1 MRLLI
6 EIDERYKKLFY
17 DLAKLTNS
25 TIIEEEP
32 ELWMDFPEHVRL
44 EIEKGLEQART
55 DQTKTYKEVK
65 KILAER

>member
-32 ELWMDFPEHVRL
+32 ELWMEFPEHVGL
-44 EIEKGLEQART
+44 GIEKGLEQART